1 MDSRYNMQGKGCIVS
16 GANSGIGKAAA
27 LTLAKN
33 GATVIMLCRNRKRG
47 QSALDEII
55 NQSKN
60 PNTRLMIAD
69 LSSQKSIRDFTMEF
83 KAQHDHLHVCLSF
96 FKY

>member
-1 MDSRYNMQGKGCIVS
+1 MDSRYNMQGKVCIVT

-27 LTLAKN
+27 LTLAKTV
-33 GATVIMLCRNRKRG
+33 ATVIMLCRNKERG
-47 QSALDEII
+47 QSVLEEISKK
-55 NQSKN
+55 SKN
-60 PNTRLMIAD
+60 PYTRLMIAD